1 VSLTGSWDV
10 VSVRDRQ
17 HRHSVS
23 VAGVVVDGDRV
34 LTIRRA
40 DTGAVQLPGGVLE
53 MGESIHA
60 GLVREVVEETGVQ
73 VAPEALTGVYKHAH
87 LAVVALVFRCR
98 VVSGVARST
107 EESTRTEWMDI
118 KNVRDR
124 MDTVFAIRVEDALSH
139 GSHPAIRTHDGE
151 ALLD

>member
-1 VSLTGSWDV
+1 VSG
-10 VSVRDRQ
+10 REPQ

-40 DTGAVQLPGGVLE
+40 DTGAIQIPGGVLE
-53 MGESIHA
+53 VEEPIHA
-60 GLVREVVEETGVQ
+60 GLVREVIEETGVH
-73 VAPEALTGVYKHAH
+73 VAPEALTGIYKHVH

-98 VVSGVARST
+98 VVSGLAQAT
-107 EESTRTEWMDI
+107 DESTRTEWM
-118 KNVRDR
+118 NVEQVGDC

-139 GSHPAIRTHDGE
+139 SSHPAIRTHDGE
-151 ALLD
+151 VLLD